1 MVHTVCEEAHC
12 PNRGKCFSQNRATFL
27 ILGTRC
33 TRACGFCGVEGGPP
47 LTPDPEEPVRV
58 GLTARELGLK
68 YVVITSVTRDDLA
81 DGGASQFALTVQ
93 ELKRRIEG
101 CRVEVLV
108 PDFRGSRESLEKVLE
123 AGPDV
128 FGHNLET
135 VERLYPVVRPG
146 ARYERSLAVLASA
159 RQLSPTMRT
168 KSGLMVGLGET
179 CEEMTQAFRD
189 LREAGCDLLTVGQY
203 LRPSARNLPVSEYVQ
218 PDMFRQYRKRGESM
232 GFSRVEAA
240 PLVRSSMNAEEMSHV

>member
-1 MVHTVCEEAHC
+1 VA
-12 PNRGKCFSQNRATFL
+12 
-27 ILGTRC
+27 
-33 TRACGFCGVEGGPP
+33 
-47 LTPDPEEPVRV
+47 
-58 GLTARELGLK
+58 LTARELGLK
-68 YVVITSVTRDDLA
+68 YVVVTSVTRDDLA
-81 DGGASQFALTVQ
+81 DGGAAHFALTVQ
-93 ELKRRIEG
+93 ELKRRIQG

-108 PDFRGSRESLEKVLE
+108 PDFRGKREGLERVLE

-146 ARYERSLAVLASA
+146 ARYERSLTVLASV
-159 RQLSPTMRT
+159 RQLSPTTRT

-179 CEEMTQAFRD
+179 IEEMTQAFRD

-218 PDMFRQYRKRGESM
+218 PDMFRQYRKSGERM